1 MLNKSIILPPLLFF
15 IDYSAY
21 ILLDAPL
28 VLSLA
33 CYTVVQ
39 LLASKRA
46 HATFYTS
53 IFFLGLSSFTFYGNI
68 GIIYVAL
75 LPILMSSYIAKKW
88 LKFSPWVIACTLC
101 LFMLTQNS
109 LLFLILGQKTP
120 LKSYTIW
127 QFCVNISIVLSM
139 SLIICV
145 AGKRDNRL

>member
-28 VLSLA
+28 ILSLL
-33 CYTVVQ
+33 CYLILQ
-39 LLASKRA
+39 LSAQKRA
-46 HATFYTS
+46 PATFYTS
-53 IFFLGLSSFTFYGNI
+53 IFFLGLSSFTFYGNVEI
-68 GIIYVAL
+68 TYLALIPIIL
-75 LPILMSSYIAKKW
+75 SSHIAKKW
-88 LKFSPWVIACTLC
+88 LKSSPWVIASTLS
-101 LFMLTQNS
+101 LFILIQNS
-109 LLFLILGQKTP
+109 LLYLILEQETP

-139 SLIICV
+139 SLIVCV